1 MCWKSSYAI
10 FYKQNQVLRHRRLK
24 TNSNEIK
31 LRLRTK
37 NIGDRIYIYRKVVKC
52 FRFSISNARLL
63 KKIMLYYGGVSLSKW
78 WLVNVF
84 LEIFH
89 DALHNIIRVEEAA
102 NEHTQKI
109 CVFKRNPM
117 KKEKEN
123 EEDEE

>member
-1 MCWKSSYAI
+1 MRLSLDWGRKTSVTYI
-10 FYKQNQVLRHRRLK
+10 F
-24 TNSNEIK
+24 
-31 LRLRTK
+31 
-37 NIGDRIYIYRKVVKC
+37 IYTVKWWNVFAFQ
-52 FRFSISNARLL
+52 FRMLL

-117 KKEKEN
+117 KKENEN